1 MEEYS
6 YINDISKSQNLRLY
20 ILEHTLVIEELVSK
34 SLGTILNID
43 WKKSKSFGYS
53 SGSLSF
59 NQKVKII
66 QDLKGLNKIDSNKL
80 EDLMMI
86 RNKFAHIKSIETF
99 QDFFELSIS
108 GKDVKKNLDKYYL
121 TKFSLFKPESEEFRY
136 KFYFFH
142 LSFDILSMLMSKMIK
157 HSFEEGEKVG
167 KIDFLNAL
175 NDEVLKLSNRSEI
188 MSKAVEKVKQELKK

>member
-43 WKKSKSFGYS
+43 WEKSKSFGYS

-66 QDLKGLNKIDSNKL
+66 QDLKGLNKIGSNKL

-86 RNKFAHIKSIETF
+86 RNKFAHIKSVETF
-99 QDFFELSIS
+99 QDFFESSNS
-108 GKDVKKNLDKYYL
+108 GKAVKRNFDKNYF
-121 TKFSLFKPESEEFRY
+121 TKFTLFKPVSEEFRY

-142 LSFDILSMLMSKMIK
+142 LFFDILSMLISISIK
-157 HSFEEGEKVG
+157 HSFEEGEKTG
-167 KIDFLNAL
+167 KMEFLNAL
-175 NDEVLKLSNRSEI
+175 NEEVTKLPNRSEI
-188 MSKAVEKVKQELKK
+188 MSKAIEKAKQELKK